1 MHKAFSL
8 IFGAARFSEDE
19 SVQNAVRQAAT
30 AQALTLLARTDR
42 ALAAQDYLTGER
54 TIADVYLYVILRW
67 AYALKLDLSGMSAL
81 PGFFGRIE
89 ADAGVQAA
97 LKQQGLL

>member
-1 MHKAFSL
+1 MELMNTLFDKNDRKAIAIDPSY
-8 IFGAARFSEDE
+8 ISKSG
-19 SVQNAVRQAAT
+19 
-30 AQALTLLARTDR
+30 AQALTLLARADH
-42 ALAAQDYLTGER
+42 ALAGQDYLAGER

-67 AYALKLDLSGMSAL
+67 AHALKLDLSGMSAL
-81 PGFFGRIE
+81 PGFFERIE